1 LWVRG
6 SIPIF
11 LSFFLMW
18 VFQWFLISLSVR
30 PGRCDAIF
38 AHLATKLTKKN
49 SELPVAF
56 YLTNTTTNGII
67 LREER

>member
-1 LWVRG
+1 VSG

-30 PGRCDAIF
+30 PGKCDAILDHLTILFFDLSFFF
-38 AHLATKLTKKN
+38 AN
-49 SELPVAF
+49 SFL
-56 YLTNTTTNGII
+56 I
-67 LREER
+67 